1 MKKTNNQGFS
11 LVELILAIAI
21 LAIIMVA
28 LASFMGTTTRTYTRT
43 KNDIEVQ
50 EKGQQLYDSIADKMM
65 QATCIRIGTSD
76 GSEYYSYP
84 SEKKYEF
91 SGIDDASKVQKIS
104 YISIAYERKAGSG
117 EYMAVADTYY
127 YDSANQQL
135 YMKRYLGDTRSEAV
149 TGSTDIV
156 ETDSASV
163 TEVPG
168 EKVLKTAVE
177 NSATIF
183 GNSDLLVGSNIE
195 EITGYVIPKDNSV
208 YLSVDMKKRSA
219 ENVASGIITIR
230 NNYVLKA
237 KKEPASTSESPT
249 P

>member
-1 MKKTNNQGFS
+1 MRKTNNQGFS

-50 EKGQQLYDSIADKMM
+50 EKGQEIYDSIADKMM

-76 GSEYYSYP
+76 GNEYYSYP
-84 SEKKYEF
+84 SEKKYDF
-91 SGIDDASKVQKIS
+91 SGIDDVSKAQKIS
-104 YISIAYERKAGSG
+104 YMSIAYERKAGTG

-127 YDSANQQL
+127 YDSANKQL
-135 YMKRYLGDTRSEAV
+135 YMKRYLGDIRSAAV

-156 ETDSASV
+156 VTDSASMSEA
-163 TEVPG
+163 TG
-168 EKVLKTAVE
+168 EKILKTAVE
-177 NSATIF
+177 NSSTII

-195 EITGYVIPKDNSV
+195 EITGYVIPNDNSV
-208 YLSVDMKKRSA
+208 YLTVDMKKRSA

-237 KKEPASTSESPT
+237 KKEASTTESPT

>member
-1 MKKTNNQGFS
+1 M
-11 LVELILAIAI
+11 
-21 LAIIMVA
+21 
-28 LASFMGTTTRTYTRT
+28 
-43 KNDIEVQ
+43 
-50 EKGQQLYDSIADKMM
+50 
-65 QATCIRIGTSD
+65 
-76 GSEYYSYP
+76 
-84 SEKKYEF
+84 
-91 SGIDDASKVQKIS
+91 
-104 YISIAYERKAGSG
+104 
-117 EYMAVADTYY
+117 
-127 YDSANQQL
+127 
-135 YMKRYLGDTRSEAV
+135 
-149 TGSTDIV
+149 
-156 ETDSASV
+156 

-237 KKEPASTSESPT
+237 KKEPASATESPT